1 MGSATIAQG
10 RIATLM
16 LSFLRN
22 FSKKPLGLAIFAI
35 IVIAFIVTLY
45 EGKAMFGGGAA
56 STGGAIAKV
65 GSVSIGEAEAV
76 RRTQNALE
84 GARQEKPEID
94 LNAFVAQGGADQ
106 TVDQMINGRAFEQFA
121 EMNGIV
127 ASRRLVDGQIAS
139 IPAFNGPN
147 GQFDRTTYLAILEQ
161 RRIPEAQL
169 RADFAREAVT
179 KMLLAPVAGGAR
191 PPLGLVTP
199 YASLLLEVR
208 QGQVATVPSASFASN
223 TPLSDADLNT
233 YFQRNVAKYTVP
245 ERRVVKLAGFDRT
258 RFEGKVAPTDA
269 EVAAAYKAAA
279 AKYAGRETRS
289 FTQIIVP
296 KQSDADALLTKVRG
310 GTSMADAAKSLGLEA
325 LSVATTDKA
334 AFEKLTGPKVAE
346 AAFAA
351 AKGGFAAVSQSGL
364 GYHIV
369 RVDSVTA
376 IAARPL
382 QAVRGELV
390 AELSKVKIDEAM
402 ADLDAKI
409 NDEISSGATFDDV
422 AKKFALTAETTPA
435 ITASGV
441 APDAPDY
448 KFSTDYQPLLR
459 DVFQSE
465 TGDDPQVASVG
476 NGTAYVL
483 YHMDRVI
490 AAAPKPL
497 ANIRNQVMADAQIE
511 RAGLAAKRVAD
522 AIAAA
527 VNKGTPF
534 AQALAGSGA
543 KLPAPRPAGA
553 RRIDLAQ
560 MREKVP
566 PPLAALFG
574 MPQKRA
580 KVIPGPEGAGWF
592 IVYLDTITQGDAKAA
607 APLIAGYQQQ
617 LSQVMGDEY
626 VQQFAAAVKVK
637 VGVTRNADAMAAFKK
652 SLTGGTAR

>member
-1 MGSATIAQG
+1 
-10 RIATLM
+10 M
-16 LSFLRN
+16 LSFFRK
-22 FSKKPLGLAIFAI
+22 FAKSPIGLAVFAI
-35 IVIAFIVTLY
+35 IIIAFIVTLY
-45 EGKAMFGGGAA
+45 EGKSMFGGGTA
-56 STGGAIAKV
+56 STGGAIATV
-65 GSVSIGEAEAV
+65 GNRSIVEAEAV

-84 GARQEKPEID
+84 AARQEKPELD
-94 LNAFVAQGGADQ
+94 LNTFIAQGGADQ
-106 TVDQMINGRAFEQFA
+106 TIDQMINGRAFEQFA
-121 EMNGIV
+121 AMNGIV

-161 RRIPEAQL
+161 RRIPENQL
-169 RADFAREAVT
+169 RDDFAREAVT
-179 KMLLAPVAGGAR
+179 KMLLGPVAGGAR

-223 TPLSDADLNT
+223 TPLSDAELTT

-245 ERRVVKLAGFDRT
+245 ERRVVKLARFDRT

-269 EVAAAYKAAA
+269 EIAAAYKADAS
-279 AKYAGRETRS
+279 KYAGRETRS
-289 FTQIIVP
+289 FTQIIVS

-334 AFEKLTGPKVAE
+334 AFEKLTGAKVAE

-351 AKGGFAAVSQSGL
+351 QKGGFAAVSQSGL

-369 RVDSVTA
+369 RVDNVAT

-382 QAVRGELV
+382 EAVRGELV
-390 AELSKVKIDEAM
+390 AELSKVKVDEAM
-402 ADLDAKI
+402 ADFDAKI
-409 NDEISSGATFDDV
+409 NDEITAGATFDDIT
-422 AKKFALTAETTPA
+422 KKFGLTAETTPA
-435 ITASGV
+435 ITASGI
-441 APDAPDY
+441 APDAPNY
-448 KFSTDYQPLLR
+448 KFSADYQPLLR

-497 ANIRNQVMADAQIE
+497 AEIRNQVMADAQIE
-511 RAGLAAKRVAD
+511 RASLAAKRIAD
-522 AIAAA
+522 AIASA
-527 VNKGTPF
+527 VNKGTAF
-534 AQALAGSGA
+534 TQALAGSGA

-553 RRIDLAQ
+553 RRFDLMQ
-560 MREKVP
+560 MREQVP
-566 PPLAALFG
+566 PPIAALFG
-574 MPQKRA
+574 MAERRA
-580 KVIPGPEGAGWF
+580 KVIPAPQGAGWF
-592 IVYLDTITQGDAKAA
+592 IVYLDKIVPGDPKAA
-607 APLIAGYQQQ
+607 APLVAGYQQQ
-617 LSQVMGDEY
+617 LAGVMGNEY
-626 VQQFAAAVKVK
+626 VEQFAAAVKAK
-637 VGVTRNADAMAAFKK
+637 VGVTRNADALAAFKK
-652 SLTGGTAR
+652 SMTGGAAR

>member
-16 LSFLRN
+16 LSFFRK
-22 FSKKPLGLAIFAI
+22 FAKSPIGLAVFAVI
-35 IVIAFIVTLY
+35 IIAFVVTLY
-45 EGKAMFGGGAA
+45 DSNTMSGGAG

-65 GSVSIGEAEAV
+65 GDVTIAEAEAI

-84 GARQEKPEID
+84 AARQEKPELD

-106 TVDQMINGRAFEQFA
+106 TIDQMINGRAFEQFA
-121 EMNGIV
+121 AMNGLI

-161 RRIPEAQL
+161 RRIPESQL
-169 RADFAREAVT
+169 RSDFAREAVT
-179 KMLLAPVAGGAR
+179 KMLLLPVAGGAQ

-223 TPLSDADLNT
+223 TPLNDAELNT
-233 YFQRNVAKYTVP
+233 YFQRNVARYTVP
-245 ERRVVKLAGFDRT
+245 ERRIVKLARFDRS
-258 RFEGKVAPTDA
+258 RFEGKVTPTDA
-269 EVAAAYKAAA
+269 EVAAAYKAGA

-325 LSVATTDKA
+325 LNVATTDKA
-334 AFEKLTGPKVAE
+334 AFEKLTGAKVAE

-351 AKGGFAAVSQSGL
+351 PKGGFAAVSQSGL

-369 RVDSVTA
+369 RVDNVAT

-382 QAVRGELV
+382 EAVRGELV
-390 AELSKVKIDEAM
+390 AELSKVKVDEAL
-402 ADLDAKI
+402 AEFDAKI
-409 NDEISSGATFDDV
+409 NDEITAGATFDDV
-422 AKKFALTAETTPA
+422 AKKFGLTAETTPA

-448 KFSTDYQPLLR
+448 KFSADYQPLLR
-459 DVFQSE
+459 DVFQAE

-476 NGTAYVL
+476 NGTAFVL

-497 ANIRNQVMADAQIE
+497 AEIRNQVMADAQVE
-511 RAGLAAKRVAD
+511 RASLAAKRVAD
-522 AIAAA
+522 AVAAA
-527 VNKGTPF
+527 VNKGTPL

-553 RRIDLAQ
+553 RRIDLVQ
-560 MREKVP
+560 MRDQVP
-566 PPLAALFG
+566 PPIATLFG
-574 MPQKRA
+574 MAQKRA
-580 KVIPGPEGAGWF
+580 KVISAPEGAGWF
-592 IVYLDTITQGDAKAA
+592 VVYLDTITSGDPKQA
-607 APLIAGYQQQ
+607 APLVAATQQQ
-617 LSQVMGDEY
+617 LTQVIGDEY
-626 VQQFAAAVKVK
+626 VQQFAAAVKAK
-637 VGVTRNADAMAAFKK
+637 VGVTRNAGALAAFKK
-652 SLTGGTAR
+652 SMTGGTAR

>member
-10 RIATLM
+10 RIAAPM
-16 LSFLRN
+16 LSFFRK
-22 FSKKPLGLAIFAI
+22 FAKSPIGLAVFAVI
-35 IVIAFIVTLY
+35 IIAFVVTLY
-45 EGKAMFGGGAA
+45 DSNSMGGGAG

-65 GSVSIGEAEAV
+65 GKASINEAEAI
-76 RRTQNALE
+76 RRTQNALDV
-84 GARQEKPEID
+84 ARGEKPDLD

-106 TVDQMINGRAFEQFA
+106 TIDQMINGRAFEQFA
-121 EMNGIV
+121 AMHGLI
-127 ASRRLVDGQIAS
+127 ASRRLVDGTIAS

-147 GQFDRTTYLAILEQ
+147 GQFDRTTFLAILDQ
-161 RRIPEAQL
+161 RRIPENQL
-169 RADFAREAVT
+169 RDDFAREAVT
-179 KMLLAPVAGGAR
+179 KMLLGPVAGGVK
-191 PPLGLVTP
+191 PPLNLVTP

-208 QGQVATVPSASFASN
+208 QGQVATVPSANFASN
-223 TPLSDADLNT
+223 TPLSDADLAT
-233 YFQRNVAKYTVP
+233 YFQRNAAKYTVP
-245 ERRVVKLAGFDRT
+245 ERRVVKLARFDRT

-269 EVAAAYKAAA
+269 EIAAAYKAGAS
-279 AKYAGRETRS
+279 KYAGRETRS
-289 FTQIIVP
+289 FTQIIVS

-325 LSVATTDKA
+325 LSVAATDKA
-334 AFEKLTGPKVAE
+334 AFEKLTGGKVAE

-369 RVDSVTA
+369 RVDNVAT

-382 QAVRGELV
+382 EAVRSEIV
-390 AELSKVKIDEAM
+390 AELSKVKVDEAM
-402 ADLDAKI
+402 ADFDAKI
-409 NDEISSGATFDDV
+409 NDEITAGATFDDIT
-422 AKKFALTAETTPA
+422 KKFGLTAETTPA

-441 APDAPDY
+441 APEAPDY
-448 KFSTDYQPLLR
+448 KFAADYQPLLR

-497 ANIRNQVMADAQIE
+497 AEIRNQVMADAQIE
-511 RAGLAAKRVAD
+511 RAALAAKRIAD
-522 AIAAA
+522 AVTAA

-553 RRIDLAQ
+553 RRIDLMQ
-560 MREKVP
+560 MRDQVP
-566 PPLAALFG
+566 PPIATLFG
-574 MPQKRA
+574 MAEKRA
-580 KVIPGPEGAGWF
+580 KVIPAPQGAGWF
-592 IVYLDTITQGDAKAA
+592 IVYLDKIVPGDPKAA
-607 APLIAGYQQQ
+607 QPLVAGYQQQ
-617 LSQVMGDEY
+617 LAGVMGDEY
-626 VQQFAAAVKVK
+626 VQQFAAAVKAK
-637 VGVTRNADAMAAFKK
+637 VGVTRNADALATFKK